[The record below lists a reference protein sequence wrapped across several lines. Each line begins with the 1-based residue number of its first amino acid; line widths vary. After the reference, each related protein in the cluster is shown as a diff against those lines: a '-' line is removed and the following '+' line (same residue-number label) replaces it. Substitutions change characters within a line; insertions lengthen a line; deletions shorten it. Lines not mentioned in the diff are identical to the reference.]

1 MKHIS
6 AKILKIAIIMSGLP
20 IFAMSLIGL
29 YLLLKYPPTPEYA
42 TILYTIVMGLYAST
56 LPFYIGL
63 YSAYRLL
70 NDEDQGGEIF
80 HKSSKRLKTIQ
91 YCIGAFFL
99 IYVALLPVLL
109 LLADK
114 DDAPGIILIGFIPVF
129 VAFVFGV
136 FAAVFN
142 RGRL

>member
-6 AKILKIAIIMSGLP
+6 AKILKIAILMSGLP

-29 YLLLKYPPTPEYA
+29 YLLSKYPPTLEYA

-56 LPFYIGL
+56 VPFYIGL
-63 YSAYRLL
+63 YSAYRLV
-70 NDEDQGGEIF
+70 NDADQGGEIN

-99 IYVALLPVLL
+99 IYVALLPVLF

-114 DDAPGIILIGFIPVF
+114 DDAPGIILVGFVPIF

-142 RGRL
+142 RGRF